1 MTERTDKM
9 HPETDVARL
18 NRLAAMTHL
27 RYAPA
32 SDEFD
37 TVGAGAPSPIREAGW
52 IRSSYRTLTT
62 RGLSEREAG
71 NLVAYAA
78 GLGACR
84 RGWTIAEVEHL
95 VMLKFLVSSGR
106 VSS

>member
-1 MTERTDKM
+1 M
-9 HPETDVARL
+9 HPQADVATL
-18 NRLAAMTHL
+18 NQPAAITDL
-27 RYAPA
+27 RHAA
-32 SDEFD
+32 AGDEFD

-52 IRSSYRTLTT
+52 IRSSYRTLTL

-84 RGWTIAEVEHL
+84 RGWTIAEIEQL
-95 VMLKFLVSSGR
+95 LMLKSLVSSGR